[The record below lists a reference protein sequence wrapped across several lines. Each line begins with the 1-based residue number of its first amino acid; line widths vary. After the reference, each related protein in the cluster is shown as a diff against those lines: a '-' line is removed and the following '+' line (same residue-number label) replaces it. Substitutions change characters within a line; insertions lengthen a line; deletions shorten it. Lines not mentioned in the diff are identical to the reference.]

1 MKRKVLAMLVPALLV
16 AGAANAAEIYNKNG
30 NKLDLYGKM
39 VGERILTDR
48 ENGEKGDNSQDTSYA
63 RVGVKGETQINPELT
78 GYGQFELDLEASNRH
93 NPDQTRLAYAGLSY
107 KDFGSFDYGRNV
119 GVAYDAEAFTDMF
132 VEWGGD
138 SWAGTDLFMTNRTNG
153 VATYRNNDFFGLVDG
168 LNFAVQYLGKNER
181 DTARRSNGDGVG
193 GSISYEYE
201 GFGIVGAY
209 GAADRTNLQE
219 AQPLG
224 NGKKAEQWATGLKY
238 DANNIYL
245 AANYGET
252 RNATPI
258 TNKFTNTSG
267 FANKTQDVL
276 LVAQYQFDFGLRPS
290 IAYTKSKAK
299 DVEGIGDVDL
309 VNYFEVGATYYF
321 NKNMSTYVDYK
332 INLLDDNQFTRDAGI
347 NTDNIVALG
356 LVYQF

>member
-30 NKLDLYGKM
+30 NKVELYGKM

-153 VATYRNNDFFGLVDG
+153 VATYRNTDFFGMVEG
-168 LNFAVQYLGKNER
+168 LNFALQYQGKNEG
-181 DTARRSNGDGVG
+181 TGNYKANGDSMV
-193 GSISYEYE
+193 Y
-201 GFGIVGAY
+201 
-209 GAADRTNLQE
+209 LQ
-219 AQPLG
+219 L
-224 NGKKAEQWATGLKY
+224 TL
-238 DANNIYL
+238 L
-245 AANYGET
+245 T
-252 RNATPI
+252 V
-258 TNKFTNTSG
+258 SH
-267 FANKTQDVL
+267 L
-276 LVAQYQFDFGLRPS
+276 LVLMQTLTVLIGSLVMV
-290 IAYTKSKAK
+290 KAK
-299 DVEGIGDVDL
+299 EPKFGRCQQ
-309 VNYFEVGATYYF
+309 
-321 NKNMSTYVDYK
+321 NMTLTMSM
-332 INLLDDNQFTRDAGI
+332 LL
-347 NTDNIVALG
+347 
-356 LVYQF
+356 

>member
-16 AGAANAAEIYNKNG
+16 AGAANAAEIYNKDG

-153 VATYRNNDFFGLVDG
+153 VATYRNTDFFGMVEG
-168 LNFAVQYLGKNER
+168 LNFALQYQGKNEG
-181 DTARRSNGDGVG
+181 TGNYKANGDGHGLSVTYT
-193 GSISYEYE
+193 ID
-201 GFGIVGAY
+201 GFSFTGAY
-209 GAADRTNLQE
+209 ANSDRTDFQSSDSKGE
-219 AQPLG
+219 
-224 NGKKAEQWATGLKY
+224 KAEVWALSTKY
-238 DANNIYL
+238 DPNNVYAARL
-245 AANYGET
+245 A
-252 RNATPI
+252 P
-258 TNKFTNTSG
+258 
-267 FANKTQDVL
+267 
-276 LVAQYQFDFGLRPS
+276 
-290 IAYTKSKAK
+290 
-299 DVEGIGDVDL
+299 
-309 VNYFEVGATYYF
+309 
-321 NKNMSTYVDYK
+321 
-332 INLLDDNQFTRDAGI
+332 
-347 NTDNIVALG
+347 
-356 LVYQF
+356 

>member
-30 NKLDLYGKM
+30 NKVELYGKM

-48 ENGEKGDNSQDTSYA
+48 ESGEKGDNSQDTSYA

-168 LNFAVQYLGKNER
+168 LNFAAQYQGKNDRTDVTE
-181 DTARRSNGDGVG
+181 ANGDGFG
-193 GSISYEYE
+193 FSTTYEYE
-201 GFGIVGAY
+201 GFGVGATY
-209 GAADRTNLQE
+209 AKSDRTDGQV
-219 AQPLG
+219 AY
-224 NGKKAEQWATGLKY
+224 GKSKFNASGKNAEVWAAGLKY

-245 AANYGET
+245 ATTYSET
-252 RNATPI
+252 QNMTVFGNNHI
-258 TNKFTNTSG
+258 
-267 FANKTQDVL
+267 ANKAQNFEA
-276 LVAQYQFDFGLRPS
+276 VAQYQFDFGLRPS
-290 IAYTKSKAK
+290 VAYLQSKGK
-299 DVEGIGDVDL
+299 DLGVHGDRDL
-309 VNYFEVGATYYF
+309 VKYVDVGATYYF
-321 NKNMSTYVDYK
+321 NKNMSTFVDYK
-332 INLLDDNQFTRDAGI
+332 INLIDDSKFTKTAGI
-347 NTDNIVALG
+347 DTDDIVAVG

>member
-153 VATYRNNDFFGLVDG
+153 VATYRNTDFFGMVEG
-168 LNFAVQYLGKNER
+168 LNFALQYQGKNEG
-181 DTARRSNGDGVG
+181 TGNYKANGDGHGLSVT
-193 GSISYEYE
+193 
-201 GFGIVGAY
+201 GFAPIFPDICYHLTHYKPA
-209 GAADRTNLQE
+209 AADIPVASDNPAHYADAIRYNARTPLQGSLL
-219 AQPLG
+219 PLTRLV
-224 NGKKAEQWATGLKY
+224 WA
-238 DANNIYL
+238 
-245 AANYGET
+245 
-252 RNATPI
+252 
-258 TNKFTNTSG
+258 
-267 FANKTQDVL
+267 
-276 LVAQYQFDFGLRPS
+276 
-290 IAYTKSKAK
+290 
-299 DVEGIGDVDL
+299 
-309 VNYFEVGATYYF
+309 
-321 NKNMSTYVDYK
+321 
-332 INLLDDNQFTRDAGI
+332 
-347 NTDNIVALG
+347 
-356 LVYQF
+356 

>member
-30 NKLDLYGKM
+30 NKVELYGKM

-153 VATYRNNDFFGLVDG
+153 VATYRNTDFFGMVEG
-168 LNFAVQYLGKNER
+168 LNFALQYQGKNEG
-181 DTARRSNGDGVG
+181 TGNYKANGDTMV
-193 GSISYEYE
+193 Y
-201 GFGIVGAY
+201 
-209 GAADRTNLQE
+209 LQ
-219 AQPLG
+219 L
-224 NGKKAEQWATGLKY
+224 TL
-238 DANNIYL
+238 L
-245 AANYGET
+245 T
-252 RNATPI
+252 V
-258 TNKFTNTSG
+258 SH
-267 FANKTQDVL
+267 L
-276 LVAQYQFDFGLRPS
+276 LVLMQTLTVLIGSLVMV
-290 IAYTKSKAK
+290 KAK
-299 DVEGIGDVDL
+299 EPKFGRCQQ
-309 VNYFEVGATYYF
+309 
-321 NKNMSTYVDYK
+321 NMTLTMSM
-332 INLLDDNQFTRDAGI
+332 LL
-347 NTDNIVALG
+347 
-356 LVYQF
+356 

>member
-107 KDFGSFDYGRNV
+107 KDFCSFDYGRNV

-153 VATYRNNDFFGLVDG
+153 VATYRNTDFFGMVEG
-168 LNFAVQYLGKNER
+168 LNFALQYQGKNEG
-181 DTARRSNGDGVG
+181 TGNYKANGDGHGLSVTYT
-193 GSISYEYE
+193 ID
-201 GFGIVGAY
+201 GFSF
-209 GAADRTNLQE
+209 
-219 AQPLG
+219 
-224 NGKKAEQWATGLKY
+224 
-238 DANNIYL
+238 ANNVY
-245 AANYGET
+245 AAVMYGESH
-252 RNATPI
+252 NM
-258 TNKFTNTSG
+258 NSDDG
-267 FANKTQDVL
+267 DVVNKTQNFEAVL
-276 LVAQYQFDFGLRPS
+276 QYQFDFGLRPS
-290 IAYTKSKAK
+290 IGYSYSKALDVAGYK
-299 DVEGIGDVDL
+299 DSDRLNYIEIG
-309 VNYFEVGATYYF
+309 TWYYF
-321 NKNMSTYVDYK
+321 NKNMNVYTAYQ
-332 INLLDDNQFTRDAGI
+332 INLLDKSDYVLAHGL
-347 NTDNIVALG
+347 NTDDQLAFGI
-356 LVYQF
+356 VYQF

>member
-30 NKLDLYGKM
+30 NKVELYGKM

-168 LNFAVQYLGKNER
+168 LNFAAQYQGKNDRTDVTE
-181 DTARRSNGDGVG
+181 ANGDGFG
-193 GSISYEYE
+193 FSTTYEYE
-201 GFGIVGAY
+201 GFGVGATY
-209 GAADRTNLQE
+209 AESDRTDGQV
-219 AQPLG
+219 AY
-224 NGKKAEQWATGLKY
+224 GKSKFNASGKNAEVWAAGLKY

-245 AANYGET
+245 ATTYSET
-252 RNATPI
+252 QNMTVFGNNHI
-258 TNKFTNTSG
+258 
-267 FANKTQDVL
+267 ANKAQNFEA
-276 LVAQYQFDFGLRPS
+276 VAQYQFDFGLRPS
-290 IAYTKSKAK
+290 VAYLQSKGK
-299 DVEGIGDVDL
+299 DLGVHGDRDL
-309 VNYFEVGATYYF
+309 VKYVDVGATYYF
-321 NKNMSTYVDYK
+321 NKNMSTFVDYK
-332 INLLDDNQFTRDAGI
+332 INLIDDSKFTKTAGI
-347 NTDNIVALG
+347 DTDDIVAVG

>member
-16 AGAANAAEIYNKNG
+16 AGAANAAEIYNKDG

-153 VATYRNNDFFGLVDG
+153 VATYRNTDFFGM
-168 LNFAVQYLGKNER
+168 
-181 DTARRSNGDGVG
+181 
-193 GSISYEYE
+193 
-201 GFGIVGAY
+201 
-209 GAADRTNLQE
+209 
-219 AQPLG
+219 
-224 NGKKAEQWATGLKY
+224 
-238 DANNIYL
+238 
-245 AANYGET
+245 
-252 RNATPI
+252 
-258 TNKFTNTSG
+258 
-267 FANKTQDVL
+267 
-276 LVAQYQFDFGLRPS
+276 
-290 IAYTKSKAK
+290 
-299 DVEGIGDVDL
+299 VEG
-309 VNYFEVGATYYF
+309 
-321 NKNMSTYVDYK
+321 
-332 INLLDDNQFTRDAGI
+332 
-347 NTDNIVALG
+347 
-356 LVYQF
+356 

>member
-30 NKLDLYGKM
+30 NKVELYGKM

-48 ENGEKGDNSQDTSYA
+48 ESGEKGDNSQDTSYA

-153 VATYRNNDFFGLVDG
+153 VATYRNTDFFGMVEG
-168 LNFAVQYLGKNER
+168 LN
-181 DTARRSNGDGVG
+181 
-193 GSISYEYE
+193 
-201 GFGIVGAY
+201 
-209 GAADRTNLQE
+209 
-219 AQPLG
+219 
-224 NGKKAEQWATGLKY
+224 
-238 DANNIYL
+238 
-245 AANYGET
+245 
-252 RNATPI
+252 
-258 TNKFTNTSG
+258 
-267 FANKTQDVL
+267 
-276 LVAQYQFDFGLRPS
+276 
-290 IAYTKSKAK
+290 
-299 DVEGIGDVDL
+299 
-309 VNYFEVGATYYF
+309 
-321 NKNMSTYVDYK
+321 
-332 INLLDDNQFTRDAGI
+332 
-347 NTDNIVALG
+347 
-356 LVYQF
+356 